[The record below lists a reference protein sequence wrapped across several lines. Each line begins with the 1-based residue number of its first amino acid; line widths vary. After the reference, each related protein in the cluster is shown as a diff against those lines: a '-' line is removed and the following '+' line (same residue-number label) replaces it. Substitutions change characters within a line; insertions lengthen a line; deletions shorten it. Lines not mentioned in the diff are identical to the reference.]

1 LETSSPSGGS
11 GRYRVGIDI
20 GGTFTDFAVHD
31 TVTGSLQH
39 LKVPSVP
46 SRPVDGI
53 VHGLQVLARE
63 RNVALDQVEY
73 FVHGTTIAVNALIE
87 RKGARL
93 GMIVTRGFRDLL
105 IIQRLRVPR
114 PQYWYGSRPE
124 PLIPRERIH
133 EVDERLAAD
142 GSVISPLDQESLAN
156 AVRAAVS
163 QGVEGLVL
171 LFLHAY
177 RNPAHERA
185 ARELVAAIAP
195 DLYVCCSHEVWPQMR
210 EYERSIVTIVN
221 AYVMPPVERYLGE
234 LDSRLQALGVRATPL
249 ITRSNGGVMTA
260 RRARSATAETLLSG
274 PASGVMGA
282 VRVCGLAGIHDFI
295 TLDVG
300 GTSADVAIVEGGA
313 PRTSLSEHVADFPIM
328 MPVVGVSSIGAGG
341 GSIAWVDSEGVLKVG
356 PQSAGADPGPAC
368 YGKGQP
374 RPTVTDAFLAAGL
387 LDPANFAGGRIALDP
402 SLAHRALETIA
413 PALATDVAGA
423 AHAILAMTVAGMHAE
438 LSNLA
443 ARRGI
448 DPRDFALVS
457 FGGAG
462 GLLAC
467 WLAEESGIERVL
479 VPQSPGT
486 LCALGALSA
495 DLAGD
500 FVRSVVLHLS
510 DSLEPLEGALD
521 ALLAQAD
528 QWLRDE
534 SPMGADASSGAVR
547 PQLSFSADM
556 RYVGQSFEI
565 EVPVEAEWVRTR
577 DRAAL
582 ERAFHECHE
591 RIYAHAQPGAAV
603 EVVDLRL
610 RVTGEAARPPLPA
623 PASAEPGSL
632 PSAAGSREV
641 LSAQG
646 GRQHWPVYRREAL
659 KGGHRFDGP
668 AIVDQPDTTLQVP
681 RGWQA
686 FVHPSGSLLL
696 ERVPLDPSAE
706 RRRPGAGHTQ
716 QQGELTDRGDVR

>member
-1 LETSSPSGGS
+1 MTAASAPS
-11 GRYRVGIDI
+11 GRYRIGIDI
-20 GGTFTDFAVHD
+20 GGTFTDFSVHD
-31 TVTGSLQH
+31 TLSGRLSH

-46 SRPVDGI
+46 ARPAEGI
-53 VHGLQVLARE
+53 VNGLTVLARE
-63 RNVALDQVEY
+63 HGLDLAQVGY

-105 IIQRLRVPR
+105 IIQRMRVPR
-114 PQYWYGSRPE
+114 PQYWYGSRPA

-142 GSVISPLDQESLAN
+142 GSVIGGLDEAGLAQ
-156 AVRAAVS
+156 AVEAARA
-163 QGVEGLVL
+163 QGIEGLVV

-177 RNPAHERA
+177 RNPVHEQR
-185 ARELVAAIAP
+185 ARELIRAMAP
-195 DLYVCCSHEVWPQMR
+195 ELYVCCSHEVWPQMR

-221 AYVMPPVERYLGE
+221 AYVMPPVDRYLGE
-234 LDSRLQALGVRATPL
+234 LETRLRALGVTATPY

-282 VRVCGLAGIHDFI
+282 VRVCALAGVRHFI

-300 GTSADVAIVEGGA
+300 GTSADVAIVEDGT
-313 PRTSLSEHVADFPIM
+313 PRTSLSEHIADFPIM

-374 RPTVTDAFLAAGL
+374 QPTVTDAFLATGL
-387 LDPANFAGGRIALDP
+387 LDPGNFAGGRIRLDP
-402 SLAHRALETIA
+402 TLAQQALERVA
-413 PALATDVAGA
+413 PALATDRHGA
-423 AHAILAMTVAGMHAE
+423 AHAIIAMTVAGMHAE

-448 DPRDFALVS
+448 DPREFALVS

-467 WLAEESGIERVL
+467 RLAEESGIDTVL

-486 LCALGALSA
+486 LCALGSLSA
-495 DLAGD
+495 DLAAD

-510 DSLEPLEGALD
+510 DRLEPLAQALE
-521 ALLAQAD
+521 ALLAQA
-528 QWLRDE
+528 RDWIAAEVPAGTAAASEGRE
-534 SPMGADASSGAVR
+534 SGRSAERLAI
-547 PQLSFSADM
+547 SADM

-565 EVPVEAEWVRTR
+565 EVPLELAWIRSL
-577 DRAAL
+577 DRAAI
-582 ERAFHECHE
+582 EQAFHDTHA
-591 RIYAHAQPGAAV
+591 RIYAHAQPGAPV

-610 RVTGEAARPPLPA
+610 RVSGDAPQAPLPA
-623 PASAEPGSL
+623 PA
-632 PSAAGSREV
+632 AAPAGERPPVARHRSV
-641 LSAQG
+641 VGAG
-646 GRQHWPVYRREAL
+646 GVPHAVPVYQRAEL
-659 KGGHRFDGP
+659 LGGHRFDGP
-668 AIVDQPDTTLQVP
+668 AIVDQPDTTVHVP
-681 RGWQA
+681 EGWTA
-686 FVHPSGSLLL
+686 RVDASGSLLL
-696 ERVPLDPSAE
+696 TRIARSTSGLE
-706 RRRPGAGHTQ
+706 GAI
-716 QQGELTDRGDVR
+716 